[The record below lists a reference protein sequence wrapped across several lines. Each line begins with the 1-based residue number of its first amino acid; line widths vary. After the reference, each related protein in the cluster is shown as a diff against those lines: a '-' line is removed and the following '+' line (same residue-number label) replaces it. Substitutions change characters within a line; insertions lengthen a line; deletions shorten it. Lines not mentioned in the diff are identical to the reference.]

1 MGRSSKYTDELAR
14 EIVER
19 IIHGESLLN
28 ICKDKKMPSYTTVY
42 DWLDKNDRFSKQVAR
57 AREISADTIEGKII
71 DVIERTTPENAKA
84 SKVIMDALFKIAAQR
99 NPRRYGEKRQLEH
112 TSPDQSMSNQITV
125 EIVKPFLDKD

>member
-1 MGRSSKYTDELAR
+1 MIGLIRM
-14 EIVER
+14 IVFPNK
-19 IIHGESLLN
+19 S
-28 ICKDKKMPSYTTVY
+28 
-42 DWLDKNDRFSKQVAR
+42 R

-125 EIVKPFLDKD
+125 EIVKPFLEKD